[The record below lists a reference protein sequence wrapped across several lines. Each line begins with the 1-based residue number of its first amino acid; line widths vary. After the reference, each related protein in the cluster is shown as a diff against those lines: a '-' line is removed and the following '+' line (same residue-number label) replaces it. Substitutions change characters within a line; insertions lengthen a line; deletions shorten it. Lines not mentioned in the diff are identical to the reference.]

1 MTHGN
6 SAPTSTVELYE
17 TKTALVALLEHLP
30 VGVLV
35 EDSDRMIVAA
45 NPALCEILGVEAE
58 PADLIGRNCDRMA
71 EELKSHF
78 ADADAAVA
86 RIETVLA
93 QRDPVHDEEVRLAD
107 GRTLERTYVPYTLS
121 DGEANLWLYR
131 DVTER
136 NARRRELERKNE
148 LLEEFIGAVSHDLRN
163 PLNVATANLEVA
175 AEESDSEHVDAA
187 MDALDRT
194 ELLLEDL
201 LVLAREG
208 DVIGETEPV
217 DLAGTVRD
225 CWANVATAD
234 ATLEV
239 DTDRV
244 VEADR
249 SRLAQVFENLFRN
262 AVEHGGRDVRI
273 TVGAAANGFY
283 VADDGRGVAANESDL
298 FDEECSTSADGTGL
312 GLRIVEQIVD
322 AHGWEIVV
330 DESRSGGARFEITGV
345 EFVD

>member
-17 TKTALVALLEHLP
+17 TKTALAALLEHLP

-35 EDSDRMIVAA
+35 EDSDRTIVAA
-45 NPALCEILGVEAE
+45 NPALCEILGVGVE

-78 ADADAAVA
+78 ADADRAVA

-93 QRDPVHDEEVRLAD
+93 QRDPVRDEEVRLAD
-107 GRTLERTYVPYTLS
+107 GRTLERTYVPYTLP

-136 NARRRELERKNE
+136 NARRQELERKNE
-148 LLEEFIGAVSHDLRN
+148 LLEEFVGAVSHDLRN
-163 PLNVATANLEVA
+163 PLNVATANLESA
-175 AEESDSEHVDAA
+175 AANSDSEYVDAA

-208 DVIGETEPV
+208 AVIGETEPV
-217 DLAGTVRD
+217 DLAETVRD
-225 CWANVATAD
+225 CWTNVATAD

-249 SRLAQVFENLFRN
+249 SRLAQVLENLFRN

-273 TVGAAANGFY
+273 TVGAVANGFY

-298 FDEECSTSADGTGL
+298 FDEEYSTSADGIGL
-312 GLRIVEQIVD
+312 GLRIVEKIVD
-322 AHGWEIVV
+322 AHGWEIGVE
-330 DESRSGGARFEITGV
+330 ESRSGGARFVITGV